1 MTTSKAPPTSKTAT
15 ETQTPTPTPTALG
28 IMEEM
33 THPTPMET
41 AMALQTPTPRIRTRE
56 VEDMEE
62 AATTTIMTRAEGYTA
77 HLIQN
82 RTRTQAAEGTE
93 EITTTMRGQETQT
106 PIRTRMEGA
115 MEVAVMT
122 MRTRILTRTLRVV
135 LVDREAQADMRV
147 R

>member
-1 MTTSKAPPTSKTAT
+1 MEIPTI
-15 ETQTPTPTPTALG
+15 TPTPTALMA
-28 IMEEM
+28 MEGM
-33 THPTPMET
+33 IPRTPMEA
-41 AMALQTPTPRIRTRE
+41 AMARQTPTRSQIRE

-62 AATTTIMTRAEGYTA
+62 AATTTIMTRVEAHTA
-77 HLIQN
+77 HLIQIRTRT

-106 PIRTRMEGA
+106 PIRTRMEAA

-122 MRTRILTRTLRVV
+122 MTIRIPTRTHRVG
-135 LVDREAQADMRV
+135 LVDREAQADLRV

>member
-1 MTTSKAPPTSKTAT
+1 
-15 ETQTPTPTPTALG
+15 
-28 IMEEM
+28 
-33 THPTPMET
+33 
-41 AMALQTPTPRIRTRE
+41 MALQTPSPRIRTRE

-106 PIRTRMEGA
+106 PIRTRMEGGYGGSSNDNENSNSNSNSSSGFGGSGGSGGFESKIEQKG
-115 MEVAVMT
+115 MEAA
-122 MRTRILTRTLRVV
+122 
-135 LVDREAQADMRV
+135 EGYAKKEGW
-147 R
+147 